1 MRDSSHSQIYAASVT
16 AAALDASKEDD
27 ARKRGEREKV
37 AGRTIRWGSLVSVA
51 VLVLVLLYLV
61 VPLIATLAFGLSN
74 LSAGGGIDF
83 TTISQ
88 TASDPSFWQTI
99 ELSLVLAVAA
109 TLLTVA
115 IITPTAYWVHGYLPQ
130 ARPLM
135 DFLAL
140 VPFAVPAIVMAYGLV
155 QVYGTPNLAIDILS
169 LGIVPLL
176 NALNI
181 VDTPPL
187 LICAYVIVALP
198 FVYRPIDNSLRA
210 INTRVLMEAS
220 YSLGSGWLGTFFSVI
235 IPNILPGIISA
246 ALLTFST
253 VMGEFTLATFF
264 NLYTFPVYLDVTG
277 QNDPQR
283 AATLAVLSFLFTLS
297 CVLGIILLIRA
308 RPGRAGGG
316 ADFDVAATK

>member
-1 MRDSSHSQIYAASVT
+1 MQSHSATYAATVT
-16 AAALDASKEDD
+16 SEALGPREDE

-37 AGRTIRWGSLVSVA
+37 VGGAIRWGSFVSVA

-74 LSAGGGIDF
+74 LSAGGGINF
-83 TTISQ
+83 TTISE
-88 TASDPSFWQTI
+88 TVSDPSFWQTI

-109 TLLTVA
+109 TILTVA

-155 QVYGTPNLAIDILS
+155 QVYGTPTLLIDILS

-176 NALNI
+176 NALN
-181 VDTPPL
+181 VVNTAPL
-187 LICAYVIVALP
+187 LVCAYVIVALP

-220 YSLGSGWLGTFFSVI
+220 YSLGSGWLGTFFSII

-264 NLYTFPVYLDVTG
+264 NLYTFPVYLNVTG

-308 RPGRAGGG
+308 RPGRGGG
-316 ADFDVAATK
+316 SADFDVAATK